1 MKKAKTLFGNAK
13 KQFFLVQAVVIS
25 MFANVAFCTDIFA
38 NINTKM
44 EGYVDSLGT
53 LALTLVAFFGVCS
66 VVLYISTSNER
77 TAENAKSWAIRCV
90 VAIAGIMLFKT
101 ATTGTLHD
109 TIADLIKL
117 N

>member
-44 EGYVDSLGT
+44 EIIN
-53 LALTLVAFFGVCS
+53 FF
-66 VVLYISTSNER
+66 Y
-77 TAENAKSWAIRCV
+77 
-90 VAIAGIMLFKT
+90 
-101 ATTGTLHD
+101 
-109 TIADLIKL
+109 
-117 N
+117 